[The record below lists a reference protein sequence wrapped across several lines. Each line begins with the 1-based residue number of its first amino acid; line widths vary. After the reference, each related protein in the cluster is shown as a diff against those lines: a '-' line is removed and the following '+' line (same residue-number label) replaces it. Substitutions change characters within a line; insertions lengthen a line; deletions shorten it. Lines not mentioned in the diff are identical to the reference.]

1 MLGPFLAGAIAV
13 LTAVPV
19 GLETILWTLAA
30 AIAIQEIE
38 SLVLVPRVQQ
48 WTVQVPAVVVIFSL
62 AVFGTLFGVIG
73 VLLAVPLALTVL
85 VAVQELWLKD
95 TLGEQVE
102 VAGA

>member
-1 MLGPFLAGAIAV
+1 M
-13 LTAVPV
+13 
-19 GLETILWTLAA
+19 
-30 AIAIQEIE
+30 
-38 SLVLVPRVQQ
+38 
-48 WTVQVPAVVVIFSL
+48 
-62 AVFGTLFGVIG
+62 FGTLFGVIG